1 MTNNEKLK
9 SVAEAAARLN
19 VHKMTVIRAIK
30 AGKLPAAKVGRFWRI
45 EPADLEAYIEAGRI
59 TPAPAANKDG
69 GGAETP

>member
-1 MTNNEKLK
+1 MTNNKKLM
-9 SVAEAAARLN
+9 SVAEAAERLN

-59 TPAPAANKDG
+59 TPARATNTDG
-69 GGAETP
+69 GGA

>member
-45 EPADLEAYIEAGRI
+45 EPAD
-59 TPAPAANKDG
+59 DG
-69 GGAETP
+69 PTWIVGGILLLIGVILLLIFGD